1 MSLILTGGLKTDG
14 TKMEGRGTVSV
25 VNDKGVISR
34 DEFIREI
41 TLRICS
47 SLEIKE
53 SLRGAFEY
61 LREHFPLEALVLFVI
76 DERLG
81 AIRRIEQA
89 SENVALPPQIIPLP
103 EGMAEKIAAR
113 NFSAPFIMDAG
124 EDEIFRTF
132 APLVGLDGNTDLIV
146 PLRIKGTL
154 LGGLN
159 LRARGEGRYSEEF
172 LELAGCLAEPFAIA
186 LANTLAHEE
195 VLRYQAILL
204 DDKRFLNRELHGDAA
219 EGIIGGNT
227 GLRNVMEMVRQVAP
241 LNNTVLI
248 LGETGTGKELI
259 ANAIHF
265 SSPRRNGPFIT
276 VNCGALPENLIDS
289 ELFGHER
296 GAFTGAVAESRGRF
310 ERADGGT
317 IFLDEIGELPPNA
330 QVRFLR
336 VLQNR
341 EVERVGGKRP
351 IPVDIRVIAATHRN
365 LQSMVAEGSFR
376 EDLWYRLSG
385 FPIMVPPM
393 RQRKED
399 VPALTRHFVTVR
411 SMDLGIGAPPSI
423 APGALQRLMEYDW
436 PGNVRELEN
445 LVERELIL
453 HRGGPL
459 TFSTILPSSDQ
470 KNVSLVAGN
479 GRSLYPLNLDEANA
493 VHITEV
499 LSLAKGKIDGPGGAA
514 EMLGINPS
522 TLRSRLDKLGIS
534 YRRRGRDVDTS

>member
-1 MSLILTGGLKTDG
+1 MKTKTERKG
-14 TKMEGRGTVSV
+14 TASKVSSKGMAGRA
-25 VNDKGVISR
+25 
-34 DEFIREI
+34 EFIREI
-41 TLRICS
+41 TLRICG

-53 SLRGAFEY
+53 SLHSAFEY
-61 LREHFPLEALVLFVI
+61 LKGQFPLEALVLFFI

-81 AIRRIEQA
+81 AIRRIEYA
-89 SENVALPPQIIPLP
+89 SEDVALPPQIIPLP

-113 NFSAPFIMDAG
+113 NFSTPFVVDART
-124 EDEIFRTF
+124 DEIFRAL
-132 APLVGLDGNTDLIV
+132 APLLALDGNTDLIV
-146 PLRIKGTL
+146 PLRIKGAL

-159 LRARGEGRYSEEF
+159 LRARGEGRYGEEL

-248 LGETGTGKELI
+248 LGETGTGKEMV

-265 SSPRRNGPFIT
+265 SSPRKNGPFIT

-296 GAFTGAVAESRGRF
+296 GAFTGAVAENRGRF

-317 IFLDEIGELPPNA
+317 IFLDEVGELPPNA
-330 QVRFLR
+330 QVRLLR

-351 IPVDIRVIAATHRN
+351 ISVDIRVIAATHRN

-385 FPIMVPPM
+385 FPILVPPV

-399 VPALTRHFVTVR
+399 VPALTRHFVTLKSR
-411 SMDLGIGAPPSI
+411 DLGIGMPPSI

-459 TFSTILPSSDQ
+459 TFSTILPNPEQ
-470 KNVSLVAGN
+470 KSMPLVSGHL
-479 GRSLYPLNLDEANA
+479 LYPLNLNEANA

-499 LSLAKGKIDGPGGAA
+499 LKLAKGKIDGPGGAA

-534 YRRRGRDVDTS
+534 YRRRGR

>member
-1 MSLILTGGLKTDG
+1 VD
-14 TKMEGRGTVSV
+14 
-25 VNDKGVISR
+25 NR

-53 SLRGAFEY
+53 SLSSAFEY
-61 LREHFPLEALVLFVI
+61 LREHVPLDMLTLFII

-81 AIRRIEQA
+81 AIRRIA
-89 SENVALPPQIIPLP
+89 HAFDDGTFAPDDIIPLP
-103 EGMAEKIAAR
+103 EGMLEKIAAR
-113 NFSAPFIMDAG
+113 NFSAPFVVNA
-124 EDEIFRTF
+124 EDDIFRIL
-132 APLVGLDGNTDLIV
+132 APFLKLEGISDLIV
-146 PLRIKGTL
+146 PLRVRGEL
-154 LGGLN
+154 LGGLA
-159 LRARGEGRYSEEF
+159 LRARGEGRYSEEHA
-172 LELAGCLAEPFAIA
+172 ELLGRMGTPFAVA
-186 LANTLAHEE
+186 LANSLAHEE

-204 DDKRFLNRELHGDAA
+204 DDKRFLSRELYGGAA
-219 EGIIGGNT
+219 DGIIGGNT

-248 LGETGTGKELI
+248 LGETGTGKEMI

-265 SSPRRNGPFIT
+265 SSPRRNGPFIM

-317 IFLDEIGELPPNA
+317 IFLDEIGELPTNA
-330 QVRFLR
+330 QVRLLR
-336 VLQNR
+336 VLQNH
-341 EVERVGGKRP
+341 EVERVGGNRP

-385 FPIMVPPM
+385 FPIMVPPL

-411 SMDLGIGAPPSI
+411 SRDLGIGVPPSI
-423 APGALQRLMEYDW
+423 APGGLQRLMEYDW

-453 HRGGPL
+453 HREGPL
-459 TFSTILPSSDQ
+459 TFDAILLREGGHKRPVTASSD
-470 KNVSLVAGN
+470 
-479 GRSLYPLNLDEANA
+479 RPPLPTNLDEAMA
-493 VHITEV
+493 THISEV
-499 LSLAKGKIDGPGGAA
+499 LRIANGKIHGPGGAA
-514 EMLGINPS
+514 ELLGMNPN
-522 TLRSRLDKLGIS
+522 TLRWRLDKLGIS
-534 YRRRGRDVDTS
+534 YRKQDRKISHAAK